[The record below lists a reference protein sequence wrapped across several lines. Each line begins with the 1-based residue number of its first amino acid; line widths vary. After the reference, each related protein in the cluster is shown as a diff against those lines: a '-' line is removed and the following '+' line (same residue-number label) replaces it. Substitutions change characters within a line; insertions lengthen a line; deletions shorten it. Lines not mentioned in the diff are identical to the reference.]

1 MKVDQIQDDVI
12 IEDSTRIN
20 DSNYYNSITNNK
32 VNNKTVNKKG
42 GKWSHLSEEE
52 KYNLISYTEPIE
64 IKDFPN
70 IPYRTIFL
78 VRFVFIRHIFYCVV
92 DYFLPIKV

>member
-20 DSNYYNSITNNK
+20 DSNYYNSNTNNK
-32 VNNKTVNKKG
+32 LNNKSVNKKG

-52 KYNLISYTEPIE
+52 KYNLISNTEPIE

-70 IPYRTIFL
+70 IPYKTIFL
-78 VRFVFIRHIFYCVV
+78 VRFV
-92 DYFLPIKV
+92 